1 MITTQADFDGCW
13 DPYLKD
19 KRRRVGEKWTIDAQ
33 EGRCCRATCKQCG
46 SVDMKCRDESC
57 SSEQGDYAD
66 IAVEE
71 DVEARVVSMIDK
83 TDQS

>member
-1 MITTQADFDGCW
+1 M
-13 DPYLKD
+13 
-19 KRRRVGEKWTIDAQ
+19 
-33 EGRCCRATCKQCG
+33 ATCKQCG

-57 SSEQGDYAD
+57 SSEQGDYAN

-71 DVEARVVSMIDK
+71 DVEARVVSVIVK